1 MENPE
6 DRIPKRKRYENEIE
20 TPIIGRTRNNSSDDE
35 EEIVQTPSLRRSET
49 LTGAFQSPVTSVSS
63 TSGTT
68 NSFAL
73 LSTVLSKSISMV
85 TEVSKESVMELESD
99 LMNYENSQKSANV
112 NHWDYFTIEA
122 KAMVKSILRR
132 AYQRDAIHFE
142 KQLWENYESFDR
154 TFLFNLLKRF
164 APEASGKSTGIIT
177 ITDRFM
183 QLKYDF
189 DVFKGAIDTSRFVQ
203 QIYTMQLTYKT
214 EVDSQEAAL
223 VKILMDNMINELLI
237 QKRLKA
243 LVKVQNPKTIDD
255 FCDTLENQADYL
267 TKVVLEV
274 VTYLGVDRGVFTMS
288 KTRSES
294 GSEVNK
300 EPRGFKNCNGCGVT
314 HGGICML
321 ANHPNYNTKYE
332 TVKWKDSDSGKALLK
347 LGYDFLPWNKQIQTK
362 NGQDELVNWSQ
373 APPKPLKNND
383 KTKRFQQKN

>member
-6 DRIPKRKRYENEIE
+6 ERIPKRKRSENEIE

-35 EEIVQTPSLRRSET
+35 DEIVQTPSLRRSET
-49 LTGAFQSPVTSVSS
+49 LTGAFQSPLNSVSS

-85 TEVSKESVMELESD
+85 TEVSKESIMALESD

-112 NHWDYFTIEA
+112 NHWDYFTLEA

-164 APEASGKSTGIIT
+164 APEASGKSTGIMT

-214 EVDSQEAAL
+214 EIDSQEAAL
-223 VKILMDNMINELLI
+223 VKILIDNMINELLI

-243 LVKVQNPKTIDD
+243 LVKVQNPKTIEE
-255 FCDTLENQADYL
+255 FCDALENQADYL
-267 TKVVLEV
+267 TKIVLEV

-288 KTRSES
+288 KLRSES

-300 EPRGFKNCNGCGVT
+300 EPRGFKICNGCGVT

-321 ANHPNYNTKYE
+321 FNHPNYNTKYE

-347 LGYDFLPWNKQIQTK
+347 LGYEFLPWNKQIQTK

-373 APPKPLKNND
+373 APPRPLKTND
-383 KTKRFQQKN
+383 RTKRSHHKT